1 MGIII
6 YVELRRG
13 LSGELTWFGG
23 VWRKLSIVLEALQF
37 SVVRFGLSTIYVDV
51 VDNGFACTHLVEVW
65 YLKGVSCN
73 LWLLCALRMAPALFN
88 PKILHGYFKDGAYMV
103 KS

>member
-13 LSGELTWFGG
+13 LSGEFTWFGG

-37 SVVRFGLSTIYVDV
+37 SIVQFGISTMYVVVFTM
-51 VDNGFACTHLVEVW
+51 
-65 YLKGVSCN
+65 VSHVGI
-73 LWLLCALRMAPALFN
+73 W
-88 PKILHGYFKDGAYMV
+88 
-103 KS
+103 